1 MEVTIEFLK
10 QLGLKVFED
19 VNPLLGT
26 KAAGR
31 KLERGAGGDIS
42 MHIDIIAEEI
52 VIKTLEQAGLDLLLI
67 SEEVGEKFIGNK
79 EKALQNQQK
88 VIVDPVDG
96 SNNSIRG
103 IPFSCVSIAYAVGNS
118 LDDIL
123 KAVIVDLNT
132 KDIYWA
138 VKGKGAYLNDEEIH
152 VSENN
157 ISDEC
162 IIEIDYDPDTV
173 CDDFTRYKSILEKIY
188 RTRVMGSNALSFC
201 LLAKGA
207 IDAFLDMRPSNRL
220 MDIAAGY
227 LIVKEAGGKVFS
239 NFGEDLKAD
248 LSINAEIPLTMSN
261 ANLELFLK
269 KEMKKIEPMKSCTS

>member
-26 KAAGR
+26 KVAGR

-79 EKALQNQQK
+79 EKAIQNQQK

-118 LDDIL
+118 LDDI
-123 KAVIVDLNT
+123 
-132 KDIYWA
+132 
-138 VKGKGAYLNDEEIH
+138 H
-152 VSENN
+152 
-157 ISDEC
+157 
-162 IIEIDYDPDTV
+162 
-173 CDDFTRYKSILEKIY
+173 F
-188 RTRVMGSNALSFC
+188 
-201 LLAKGA
+201 
-207 IDAFLDMRPSNRL
+207 
-220 MDIAAGY
+220 
-227 LIVKEAGGKVFS
+227 
-239 NFGEDLKAD
+239 
-248 LSINAEIPLTMSN
+248 
-261 ANLELFLK
+261 
-269 KEMKKIEPMKSCTS
+269 